1 MLVPYE
7 PYTTFHMGLVLTFL
21 HLGEVEDFSVYSM
34 NISPTIFLIFFV
46 VVLQVT
52 LGSLASKDNTKK
64 KKKEAD
70 VSKKEKLKIGKK
82 VTDYTDNDI
91 EKLLDQWDENDDD
104 YEDEED
110 DKPWLKPKPKIDM
123 QKIMASGGNKE
134 DIVMASKKGQPLM
147 IFANVAGNPTKK
159 QTDKISAMWQQSLQ
173 NANIQ
178 VQRYIVSDNRVLL
191 QVSDGSLA
199 FQIKDFLVTQ
209 DTCESVS
216 FENMDFDGKGKGRQK
231 VEL

>member
-1 MLVPYE
+1 M
-7 PYTTFHMGLVLTFL
+7 
-21 HLGEVEDFSVYSM
+21 D
-34 NISPTIFLIFFV
+34 ISCAIFLLLIAT
-46 VVLQVT
+46 LHVT
-52 LGSLASKDNTKK
+52 VQSKDTTTKN
-64 KKKEAD
+64 KKKEDAAA
-70 VSKKEKLKIGKK
+70 KKEKLKIGKK
-82 VTDYTDNDI
+82 VTDYTDSDI

-123 QKIMASGGNKE
+123 QKILKAGGNKE

-159 QTDKISAMWQQSLQ
+159 QTDKISALWQQSLQ

-199 FQIKDFLVTQ
+199 FKIKDYLISQ
-209 DTCESVS
+209 DTCEVVS
-216 FENMDFDGKGKGRQK
+216 FENMEFPGKGKGRQK
-231 VEL
+231 LEL

>member
-1 MLVPYE
+1 M
-7 PYTTFHMGLVLTFL
+7 
-21 HLGEVEDFSVYSM
+21 D
-34 NISPTIFLIFFV
+34 ISRS
-46 VVLQVT
+46 VVLLLTCFCILQDSICKVEST
-52 LGSLASKDNTKK
+52 DSSKQKETDASKKD
-64 KKKEAD
+64 
-70 VSKKEKLKIGKK
+70 KLKIGKK
-82 VTDYTDNDI
+82 VTDYTDSDI

-123 QKIMASGGNKE
+123 QKILSAGGNKE

-147 IFANVAGNPTKK
+147 IFANVAGNPTKA
-159 QTDKISAMWQQSLQ
+159 QTDKISAYWQQSLQ
-173 NANIQ
+173 NGQIQ
-178 VQRYIVSDNRVLL
+178 VQRYIVADDRVLF

-199 FQIKDFLVTQ
+199 FKIKDFLVGQ

-216 FENMDFDGKGKGRQK
+216 FENMDFDGKGKGRKK